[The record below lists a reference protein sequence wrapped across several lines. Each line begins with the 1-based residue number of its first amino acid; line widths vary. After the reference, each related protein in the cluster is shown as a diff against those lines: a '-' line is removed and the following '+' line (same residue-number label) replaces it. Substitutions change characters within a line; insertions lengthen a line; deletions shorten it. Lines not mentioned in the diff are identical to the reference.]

1 MTTSDTP
8 TPELAIAAAS
18 SPRAILCI
26 ALTPEDTTTVR
37 EGLQD
42 TAEKWRV
49 EFVSNVRAGLAA
61 LEKTSFD
68 AAVVDLQAQGVDAPG
83 LFKTMMEVSPT
94 TLRLGIITPPERQA
108 IQQVRAA
115 VHQLL
120 TKPCDVKV
128 LKAVLAR
135 AFSAQEFL
143 TDDNFTKLV
152 SGIRALPVLPNIYT
166 ELMQEL
172 KSADPSLERAGQIVA
187 KDMGLSAKIL
197 TLVNSAFF
205 GLGRP
210 ITHPSDAA
218 MFLGTETLR
227 ALVLSLQVFSQFSQ
241 VRLKEFSVEN
251 LWKHSWTTGVLAKRL
266 CEFEETDR
274 ATMDE
279 AFIGG
284 LLHDLGKL
292 VLAANMPTQLEDVI
306 RQGKLKKTTFWEQ
319 EYQLSG
325 ASHAEI
331 GGYLLSKW
339 GLSAGVVEAVAFHH
353 RPLLARRQNFSAL
366 TAVHVATTV
375 GQKGLTESGL
385 TRQPVSK
392 EYLAALDLE
401 GRVEGWK
408 NFFSEALEQKS

>member
-1 MTTSDTP
+1 MPTSESAGSVLISVPVQT
-8 TPELAIAAAS
+8 
-18 SPRAILCI
+18 RAILCI
-26 ALTPEDTTTVR
+26 ALSEEDAASVR
-37 EGLQD
+37 EGLQSATD
-42 TAEKWRV
+42 KWRV
-49 EFVSNVRAGLAA
+49 EFVSSVRQGMAA
-61 LEKTSFD
+61 LEKDAFD
-68 AAVVDLQAQGVDAPG
+68 AAVVDLQAPGVDAPG

-94 TLRLGIITPPERQA
+94 TLRLGLITPPERQA

-120 TKPCDVKV
+120 TKPCDAKV

-135 AFSAQEFL
+135 AFSAQDVLSDEH
-143 TDDNFTKLV
+143 FTKLV
-152 SGIRALPVLPNIYT
+152 SNVRALPVLPNIYT

-172 KSADPSLERAGQIVA
+172 KSPEPSLERAGQIVA

-210 ITHPSDAA
+210 ITHPSEAA

-266 CEFEETDR
+266 CEYEEADR
-274 ATMDE
+274 TTTDE
-279 AFIGG
+279 AFIAG

-292 VLAANMPTQLEDVI
+292 VLAANLPSQLEEII
-306 RQGKLKKTTFWEQ
+306 RQARQKKITFSEQ
-319 EYQLSG
+319 EYQMFS

-331 GGYLLSKW
+331 GGYLLGKW
-339 GLSAGVVEAVAFHH
+339 GLSSGVVEAVAFHH
-353 RPLLARRQNFSAL
+353 RPMLARRQNFSAL
-366 TAVHVATTV
+366 TAVHAANTIAK
-375 GQKGLTESGL
+375 KGPSECGL
-385 TRQPVSK
+385 NPQPICK

-401 GRVEGWK
+401 GRIDGWK
-408 NFFSEALEQKS
+408 QFFNDALEQKN

>member
-1 MTTSDTP
+1 MPTSESTEQTP
-8 TPELAIAAAS
+8 SAA
-18 SPRAILCI
+18 PVKTRAILCI
-26 ALTPEDTTTVR
+26 ALSPEDTASIR

-42 TAEKWRV
+42 TADKWHV
-49 EFVSNVRAGLAA
+49 EFVGTVRQGLAA
-61 LEKTSFD
+61 LEKGSFD
-68 AAVVDLQAQGVDAPG
+68 AAAVDLQAQGVDAPG

-94 TLRLGIITPPERQA
+94 TLRLGLITPPERQA

-115 VHQLL
+115 AHQLL
-120 TKPCDVKV
+120 TKPCDAKV

-135 AFSAQEFL
+135 AFAAQDYL
-143 TDDNFTKLV
+143 TDENFSKLV

-172 KSADPSLERAGQIVA
+172 KSADPSLERAGLIVA

-210 ITHPSDAA
+210 ITHPSEAA

-266 CEFEETDR
+266 CEFEEADR
-274 ATMDE
+274 TTTDE
-279 AFIGG
+279 AFIAG

-292 VLAANMPTQLEDVI
+292 VLAANMPSQLEEII
-306 RQGKLKKTTFWEQ
+306 RQGRQKKITFSEQ
-319 EYQLSG
+319 EYQMFS

-331 GGYLLSKW
+331 GGYLLGKW
-339 GLSAGVVEAVAFHH
+339 GLSSGVVEAVAFHH
-353 RPLLARRQNFSAL
+353 RPMLARRQDFCAL
-366 TAVHVATTV
+366 TAVHAANTIAK
-375 GQKGLTESGL
+375 KGPSECGL
-385 TRQPVSK
+385 NPQPISK

-401 GRVEGWK
+401 GRIDGWK
-408 NFFSEALEQKS
+408 QFFNDALEQKN

>member
-1 MTTSDTP
+1 MPIVDAV
-8 TPELAIAAAS
+8 ES
-18 SPRAILCI
+18 SPSPALSLRSVLCI
-26 ALTPEDTTTVR
+26 ALSADDTASIREVLQEAGDKWQVEFVTTVR
-37 EGLQD
+37 QGI
-42 TAEKWRV
+42 T
-49 EFVSNVRAGLAA
+49 S
-61 LEKTSFD
+61 LEKGNFD
-68 AAVVDLQAQGVDAPG
+68 AAVVDLQAQGIDAPG
-83 LFKTMMEVSPT
+83 LFKTMMELSPN
-94 TLRLGIITPPERQA
+94 TLRLGLITPPERQA

-120 TKPCDVKV
+120 VKPCDAKV

-135 AFSAQEFL
+135 AFAAQEFL
-143 TDDNFTKLV
+143 TDENFKKLV

-279 AFIGG
+279 AFIAG
-284 LLHDLGKL
+284 LMHDLGKL
-292 VLAANMPTQLEDVI
+292 VLAANMPSQLEEII
-306 RQGKLKKTTFWEQ
+306 RQGKLKKITFWEQ
-319 EYQLSG
+319 EYQTSG

-353 RPLLARRQNFSAL
+353 RPMLARRQNFSAL
-366 TAVHVATTV
+366 TAVHVANTI
-375 GQKGLTESGL
+375 GQKGVTESGL
-385 TRQPVSK
+385 MRQPVSK

-401 GRVEGWK
+401 GRAEGWK
-408 NFFSEALEQKS
+408 QFFAEALEQKS